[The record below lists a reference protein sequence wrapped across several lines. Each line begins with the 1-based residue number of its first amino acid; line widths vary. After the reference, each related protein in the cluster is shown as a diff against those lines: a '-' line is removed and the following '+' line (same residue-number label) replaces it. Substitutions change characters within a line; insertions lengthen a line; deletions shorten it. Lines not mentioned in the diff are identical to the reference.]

1 MPPCDQHGGEAQND
15 IRELQMSQRNV
26 ITYHTNLQAALDLAK
41 AGIPVFPFR
50 LIKRKGKIE
59 KVPCI
64 TDWPNRATTE
74 TASIE
79 SWWGKWP
86 NAMPGIP
93 TGPRSGFAVVDL
105 DCKNGKDGFAEI
117 RAMGFD
123 PDTISPVMVESPGGS
138 RHLYFRHEEGL
149 RSTTDRIAP
158 GIDTRAAGGYVA
170 APGAVSAKGA
180 YRLLSGS
187 LTDDLP
193 PWPEALMRPSGPP
206 REAGQ
211 GEPTGLPFH
220 VIRSALMALP
230 NSGDA
235 YGSRDAWL
243 QILMALHAETDGGED
258 GREAAHDWSRQWPGY
273 DESATDAAWES
284 FHADGGVT
292 GWAII
297 HEAERHGWRDATV
310 THLLWLSDFDLIPT
324 AEEEAEIDAL
334 VDGPNDDDDGPPPK
348 SGGLTFMTPA
358 ECATLPVRP
367 YVIKGLL
374 AQGDVAAIIGA
385 PGAGKSLLAP
395 RLGYAVAQ
403 GAEVFGR
410 RTKAGGVLYVA
421 AEDGH
426 GMRARLS
433 ALRAD
438 HGEADAFQLVSGV
451 SDLLSD
457 KGQLKALRAE
467 VKARRPALIFIDTLA
482 VAFPG
487 LEENSAEGMGRVV
500 AAARSLARWGAAV
513 VLVHHDTKAGD
524 GLPRGHSLLNGALDV
539 SLYLKREADVVA
551 FKPSKNRNGTTEQDF
566 AFTIA
571 TRRLGTDE
579 DGDPITTAVC
589 QEADASDLPRK
600 ADKLPPA
607 ASAAYA
613 HLRHLSPDGKP
624 VTEEAWLAA
633 CVAGRNVSQSDVEK
647 NRRDACTRAIRHL
660 LTRDLIEFA
669 DGCYTLK
676 VTPYAP
682 MGSDTDD
689 FPEMGEEQ

>member
-1 MPPCDQHGGEAQND
+1 
-15 IRELQMSQRNV
+15 MSQQNV
-26 ITYHTNLQAALDLAK
+26 ITYHQNMQVARDLAK
-41 AGIPVFPFR
+41 AGIPVFPFC

-64 TDWPNRATTE
+64 TDWPNRATTD

-79 SWWGKWP
+79 AWWAKWP
-86 NAMPGIP
+86 DAMPGIP

-117 RAMGFD
+117 WAMGFD
-123 PDTISPVMVESPGGS
+123 PDAMSPVMVESPGGS

-220 VIRSALMALP
+220 VIKSALMAVP
-230 NSGDA
+230 NDA
-235 YGSRDAWL
+235 RHYAEYIDFG
-243 QILMALHAETDGGED
+243 MAVHAESEGSEEGLQ
-258 GREAAHDWSRQWPGY
+258 AWQDWCAKNPNN
-273 DESATDAAWES
+273 DPDLNESKWEG
-284 FHADGGVT
+284 FKADGGLT
-292 GWAII
+292 GWKII

-334 VDGPNDDDDGPPPK
+334 VDGPEEEDPAPK
-348 SGGLTFMTPA
+348 SGGLTFLTPA
-358 ECATLPVRP
+358 ECATLPARP

-421 AEDGH
+421 SEDGH

-438 HGEADAFQLVSGV
+438 LGEADAFHLVSGV

-457 KGQLKALRAE
+457 KGQLKTLCAE

-513 VLVHHDTKAGD
+513 VLIHHDTKAGD

-539 SLYLKREADVVA
+539 SLYLKREADVVS

-579 DGDPITTAVC
+579 DGDPITTAIC
-589 QEADASDLPRK
+589 QEADSADLPRK
-600 ADKLPPA
+600 TDKLPPA

-613 HLRHLSPDGKP
+613 MLHHLSPDGKS

-669 DGCYTLK
+669 DGCYSLK

-682 MGSDTDD
+682 TGSDTDD
-689 FPEMGEEQ
+689 FPEVGEDQ

>member
-1 MPPCDQHGGEAQND
+1 
-15 IRELQMSQRNV
+15 MSQPNV
-26 ITYHTNLQAALDLAK
+26 ITYQVNLQVAHDLQR

-50 LIKRKGKIE
+50 LVKRKGKIE

-64 TDWPNRATTE
+64 TDWPNRATTD
-74 TASIE
+74 TATAE
-79 SWWGKWP
+79 AWWAKWP
-86 NAMPGIP
+86 DAMPGIP

-105 DCKNGKDGFAEI
+105 DRKNGKDGFAEI
-117 RAMGFD
+117 RALGYD
-123 PDTISPVMVESPGGS
+123 PDAMSPVMVESPGGS

-170 APGAVSAKGA
+170 APGAVSAKGT

-193 PWPEALMRPSGPP
+193 PWPEALMRPSGRT

-220 VIRSALMALP
+220 VIRAALMAVP
-230 NSGDA
+230 NDA
-235 YGSRDAWL
+235 RPYGEYIDFG
-243 QILMALHAETDGGED
+243 MAIHAESDGSEEGLQ
-258 GREAAHDWSRQWPGY
+258 AWQDWCAKNPNNDPGLN
-273 DESATDAAWES
+273 ESKWEG
-284 FHADGGVT
+284 FKADGGLT
-292 GWAII
+292 GWKII

-310 THLLWLSDFDLIPT
+310 THLLWLADFDFAFTKEELHDIEIAGLVGEPEA
-324 AEEEAEIDAL
+324 AEEQAA
-334 VDGPNDDDDGPPPK
+334 K
-348 SGGLTFMTPA
+348 SGGLTFQTPA
-358 ECATLPVRP
+358 ECATLPARR

-374 AQGDVAAIIGA
+374 AEGDVAAIIGA

-438 HGEADAFQLVSGV
+438 HGEADAFQLVGGV

-457 KGQLKALRAE
+457 KGQLKALQAE
-467 VKARRPALIFIDTLA
+467 VKSRRPALIFIDTLA

-513 VLVHHDTKAGD
+513 VLIHHDTKAGD

-539 SLYLKREADVVA
+539 ALYLKREGNVVA

-579 DGDPITTAVC
+579 DGDAITTAIC
-589 QEADASDLPRK
+589 QEADTTDLPRK

-607 ASAAYA
+607 ASAVYV
-613 HLRHLSPDGKP
+613 HLRQLSPDGEP
-624 VTEEAWLAA
+624 VAEASWRDA
-633 CVAGRNVSQSDVEK
+633 CVNGRNVSQSEK
-647 NRRDACTRAIRHL
+647 WESRRDTFKRAV
-660 LTRDLIEFA
+660 RDLLHRDLVQFG
-669 DGCYTLK
+669 DGFFSLK
-676 VTPYAP
+676 DSPCAP
-682 MGSDTDD
+682 TGSDTDD
-689 FPEMGEEQ
+689 FPEAGEDQ